1 MNQWQRFLTN
11 LGDWR
16 GSFSQFSSR
25 GKIVNDIPTRVTLV
39 GIENNTCVQQQV
51 FKYPSGEPEPE
62 PIQLTYRTLGRNI
75 LFFETGYFS
84 FGSVQFS
91 PVADFGAEQ
100 GFIHNQRRL
109 RLVQLFKNGEFSG
122 GTLIR
127 EVLNGVEIPESAPL
141 TVEEL
146 IGKWRGIVTT
156 EYPDFRT
163 PDSYESHLV
172 ISRQGNQL
180 QQSLTTSQWQFSST
194 GEIDGDNRILFNH
207 ASEPRQLLLLPD
219 GASCLCPLKI
229 PRQQPFFLE
238 IGWRLGDGVRARLL
252 RNYDATG
259 QWVSSTQII
268 EEKIT
273 D

>member
-1 MNQWQRFLTN
+1 MNQWQRFLKN

-16 GSFSQFSSR
+16 GSFSQFSPQ
-25 GKIVNDIPTRVTLV
+25 GNLFKDIPTRVTLEGV
-39 GIENNTCVQQQV
+39 EDNGCVQQKV
-51 FKYPSGEPEPE
+51 FKYPPGEPEPQ
-62 PIQLTYRTLGRNI
+62 PIELTYRTLGRNI

-91 PVADFGAEQ
+91 PIADFGAEQ
-100 GFIHNQRRL
+100 GLIHNQRRL

-127 EVLNGVEIPESAPL
+127 EVLDGVDIPESTPL
-141 TVEEL
+141 TVDEL
-146 IGKWRGIVTT
+146 IGQWRGTVTT
-156 EYPDFRT
+156 EYPDFRP
-163 PDSYESHLV
+163 PDSYESHLS
-172 ISRQGNQL
+172 ISREGNQL
-180 QQSLTTSQWQFSST
+180 QQSLTTSTWQLSST
-194 GEIDGDNRILFNH
+194 GEIDGNCILFNR

-268 EEKIT
+268 EEKTT

>member
-1 MNQWQRFLTN
+1 MNQWQRFLKN

-16 GSFSQFSSR
+16 GSFTQFSPQ
-25 GKIVNDIPTRVTLV
+25 GVVLNDTPTRVTLEGV
-39 GIENNTCVQQQV
+39 DNNTLVQQRV
-51 FKYPSGEPEPE
+51 FKYPPGEPHPD
-62 PIQLTYRTLGRNI
+62 PIELNYRTLGRNI
-75 LFFETGYFS
+75 LFFEDGAFS

-91 PVADFGAEQ
+91 PVSDFGAEQ
-100 GFIHNQRRL
+100 GFIHHQRRL

-146 IGKWRGIVTT
+146 IGQWRGTVTT

-163 PDSYESHLV
+163 PEPYESHLV

-180 QQSLTTSQWQFSST
+180 QQSLTTSDWQLSST
-194 GEIDGDNRILFNH
+194 GEIEGDNRILFSR

-219 GASCLCPLKI
+219 GASCLCPLTI
-229 PRQQPFFLE
+229 PRQKPFFLE
-238 IGWRLGDGVRARLL
+238 IGWRLGEGVRARLL

-259 QWVSSTQII
+259 QWLSSTQII

>member
-1 MNQWQRFLTN
+1 MNQWQRFLKN

-16 GSFSQFSSR
+16 GSFSQFSPQ
-25 GKIVNDIPTRVTLV
+25 GTIVKNTPTRVTLEGV
-39 GIENNTCVQQQV
+39 EDNHCVQQKV
-51 FKYPSGEPEPE
+51 FKYPPGEPEPQ
-62 PIQLTYRTLGRNI
+62 PIELTYRTLGRNI
-75 LFFETGYFS
+75 LFFETGDFS

-91 PVADFGAEQ
+91 PIADFGAEQ
-100 GFIHNQRRL
+100 GLIHNQRRL

-127 EVLNGVEIPESAPL
+127 EVLDGVDIPESAPL
-141 TVEEL
+141 TVDEL
-146 IGKWRGIVTT
+146 IGQWRGTVTT
-156 EYPDFRT
+156 EYPDFRP
-163 PDSYESHLV
+163 PDSYDSHLS
-172 ISRQGNQL
+172 ISREGNQL
-180 QQSLTTSQWQFSST
+180 QQSLTTSTWQLCST
-194 GEIDGDNRILFNH
+194 GEIDGNGILFNR

-238 IGWRLGDGVRARLL
+238 IGWRLSDGVRARLL
-252 RNYDATG
+252 RHYDATG

-268 EEKIT
+268 EEKTT